1 MTQTLGALVHICV
14 YACVSM
20 PQCTRVHIPTLSGI
34 VFKCLCQKLQLLQ
47 KYDMDMVRQRE
58 RKSKGIFNPA
68 QTLFFVLPMPHSTPT
83 KVLQFENSN

>member
-14 YACVSM
+14 YAFVSM

-58 RKSKGIFNPA
+58 SKSKGIFNPA
-68 QTLFFVLPMPHSTPT
+68 QASFLALPRPHRTPT

>member
-47 KYDMDMVRQRE
+47 KYDMDNGETGRGRAKEYLTLLRQ
-58 RKSKGIFNPA
+58 FA
-68 QTLFFVLPMPHSTPT
+68 LPMPYITPT

>member
-14 YACVSM
+14 YACVPM

-68 QTLFFVLPMPHSTPT
+68 QALFFCVTNAT
-83 KVLQFENSN
+83 

>member
-34 VFKCLCQKLQLLQ
+34 VFKCLCQKATAA
-47 KYDMDMVRQRE
+47 
-58 RKSKGIFNPA
+58 SKI
-68 QTLFFVLPMPHSTPT
+68 
-83 KVLQFENSN
+83 